1 MLGAYVGAIENVETP
16 ELRLPIG
23 QIAANEAQHQARSRA
38 LGGGSAIGKAFA
50 PALPMRPCRTRWTSS
65 RADDGEAAVHGE
77 RGGGGARDQPRH
89 AAPLGP
95 RGPHPVDARSRA
107 TGGSSPAAEIDRLRG
122 DGQGTH
128 ISARNRFRAT
138 VTDVQVEGLMAQVE
152 LVVAD
157 PVRLVAI
164 VTRDAVEE
172 LGLKEGM
179 AATAIVKST
188 NVIIQS

>member
-1 MLGAYVGAIENVETP
+1 MAKQQYSATE
-16 ELRLPIG
+16 
-23 QIAANEAQHQARSRA
+23 AAAA
-38 LGGGSAIGKAFA
+38 LGISVDT
-50 PALPMRPCRTRWTSS
+50 LRRW
-65 RADDGEAAVHGE
+65 D
-77 RGGGGARDQPRH
+77 RGGRIKVARDSHNRRIV
-89 AAPLGP
+89 AA
-95 RGPHPVDARSRA
+95 D
-107 TGGSSPAAEIDRLRG
+107 EIERLRG

-138 VTDVQVEGLMAQVE
+138 VTEIEVEGLMAQVE

-172 LGLKEGM
+172 LGLKKGM

-188 NVIIQS
+188 NVMIQSFERKGSIGADPS